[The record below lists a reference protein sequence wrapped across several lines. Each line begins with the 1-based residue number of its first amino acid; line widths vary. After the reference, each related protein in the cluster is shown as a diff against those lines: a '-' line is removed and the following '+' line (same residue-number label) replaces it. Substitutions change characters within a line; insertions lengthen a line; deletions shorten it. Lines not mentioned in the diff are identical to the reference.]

1 MRRIILTIITV
12 ILWSWAFAYDF
23 KAVNTDGEVLY
34 FNILSDNVSVELVRD
49 NNRDEHGYRYSH
61 LTCDTLRI
69 PETVTFNNITYT
81 VVRLDESAFTNVH
94 PRIKTVIIP
103 KTVSDMR
110 YYGSGT
116 SSEQIG
122 KMTFVDN
129 NFEDILV
136 SEDNRHFMSK
146 KGILY
151 TYGGD
156 TLIAY
161 PTRNKRDS
169 LFLDEGVTV
178 LSPGAFEN
186 AKYLCYIELPL
197 SLKKISAFALCDIE
211 RLKHL
216 VIKDNVDTIT
226 SYAIAS
232 LGLTHLTLGNGLK
245 YLNNKAI
252 ESDMI
257 MDIYCR
263 ATNPPFSLSHF
274 RQIPAGSILHVPRK
288 SLIAYQDALERSSS
302 YQILPIEPPIV
313 SGVNNAEVSW
323 VQNFSATGYV
333 WHLYSDAEHTQL
345 VMTLTFDDRGYL
357 IGITLGDS
365 TPLQA
370 AADNPV
376 YAPQRSADD
385 PSDEGDSEPT
395 RRYAEYY
402 SFTIHSLSPGR
413 QYYYVRQS
421 LAGERV
427 IDEETG
433 SFETLP
439 DGAPTGV
446 NPLLFEPSPQKTF
459 ENGILRIRKNG
470 NSYNVNGT
478 KVE

>member
-12 ILWSWAFAYDF
+12 ILWSRAFAYDF

-49 NNRDEHGYRYSH
+49 NNRDEQGYRYSH

-81 VVRLDESAFTNVH
+81 VVRLGESAFINVH

-116 SSEQIG
+116 SSEHIG

-169 LFLDEGVTV
+169 LFLDEGITV

-245 YLNNKAI
+245 YLNNRAI

-274 RQIPAGSILHVPRK
+274 SHIPAGSILHVPRK

-313 SGVNNAEVSW
+313 SGVNEAEVSW

-333 WHLYSDAEHTQL
+333 WTLYLDEAQTQPYL
-345 VMTLTFDDRGYL
+345 QLTFDKDGHLTNIDLNR
-357 IGITLGDS
+357 
-365 TPLQA
+365 P
-370 AADNPV
+370 N
-376 YAPQRSADD
+376 APQLSAE
-385 PSDEGDSEPT
+385 EGDKQEDK
-395 RRYAEYY
+395 RYAEYY
-402 SFTIHSLSPGR
+402 SFTITGLDANTK
-413 QYYYVRQS
+413 YYYTRQT

-427 IDEETG
+427 IDEESG

-446 NPLLFEPSPQKTF
+446 NPLLFEAQPQKTF
-459 ENGILRIRKNG
+459 ENGMLRIRKNG
-470 NSYNVNGT
+470 NTYNVNGT